1 MNEQLRRPS
10 LPLTSQAAEG
20 LPRRRWSVA
29 EVEAAAEAGVLADD
43 ERFELI
49 GGEMV
54 PMNPKGIRHERIKST
69 LNLYWAQRL
78 PPEIRFATETTFRM
92 SEDTFVEPDFVFF
105 RSVDGLAGLTPAT
118 ALLAVEVAE
127 TSLAY
132 DLGRKIAIYAS
143 FGVREVWV
151 IDAATLLTHVH
162 CSPGG
167 QRYAS
172 IRVIDGANVLS
183 PDFAP
188 GLAVTLGALELV

>member
-29 EVEAAAEAGVLADD
+29 EVEAAVSAGVFDED

-78 PPEIRFATETTFRM
+78 PPDVRFSQETTFRM

-132 DLGRKIAIYAS
+132 VLGRKVAIYAS

-151 IDAATLLTHVH
+151 IDAATLVTHVH
-162 CSPGG
+162 RDPGG
-167 QRYAS
+167 EGYAS
-172 IRVIDGANVLS
+172 IRAIDGAAVLK
-183 PDFAP
+183 PDFAA
-188 GLAVTLGALELV
+188 GLCF